1 MNIGRHALGLN
12 STNTRCML
20 IGLHERSVAAR
31 GITANEFQEVIYE
44 KSSLIT
50 SSSIWYYAWCRI
62 IANAKQLFN

>member
-1 MNIGRHALGLN
+1 
-12 STNTRCML
+12 ML